1 MPRKIFENFNMEE
14 SLILLQMSTLTQAKV
29 PESSF
34 M

>member
-14 SLILLQMSTLTQAKV
+14 GLILLQMSTLTQTKV
-29 PESSF
+29 PKSTF